1 MKLTKK
7 PKIENE
13 ARLSVSFS
21 HNDLKKLLDGQIT
34 ELSILRSDKEILI
47 EQDRF
52 KDLKI
57 TPMISH
63 GGGWFLIN
71 YSECL

>member
-13 ARLSVSFS
+13 SRLSVSFS
-21 HNDLKKLLDGQIT
+21 HNDLKKLLDGHIT
-34 ELSILRSDKEILI
+34 EISILKSDGELI
-47 EQDRF
+47 IPQDKF
-52 KDLKI
+52 ENLKI
-57 TPMISH
+57 IPMIGQ
-63 GGGWFLIN
+63 GGGYFVVN